1 MHARVFYLAG
11 VVRRVI
17 VTLLSDWLWR
27 ICKDLNIIIKGLERF
42 NQTGKGRPSIKEL
55 TPRL

>member
-11 VVRRVI
+11 VAGR
-17 VTLLSDWLWR
+17 VTLLTDWLWR
-27 ICKDLNIIIKGLERF
+27 MCKDLNIRIKGLERF
-42 NQTGKGRPSIKEL
+42 SQTGKGRPSIKEL